1 MRAGNATKVFFV
13 INGNLYGPLSSDI
26 SVVKNF
32 SINPENIQNK
42 LSFVSTNKEF
52 LTKNS
57 KNKTKNLNT
66 AKKID

>member
-1 MRAGNATKVFFV
+1 MPRSKNYYEILGVDSKAD
-13 INGNLYGPLSSDI
+13 L

-32 SINPENIQNK
+32 SINPEYIQNK
-42 LSFVSTNKEF
+42 LSFVSANKEF